1 MNPVIL
7 LMLLGS
13 LAASTR
19 GAPSAEEQRLYA
31 EGLTAFG
38 AGDARAAERA
48 WQQGY
53 GITQDPAF
61 LVRIGEAEEKAGAP
75 GQAVETYRRYLR
87 EAPDASDRRDI
98 EQRVARLA
106 PVAAPARAARAADPD
121 EEPRELGAALPPE
134 SASAPPAPVARATVG
149 DSEIDEKRAADE
161 GESGW
166 NRYNITAMSAAG
178 VTVLLLGTAAFFGA
192 EAASKESDVDRLQ
205 GYHDE
210 KTGRPVAYSTV
221 SRQYEGALVDGRADA
236 HDARIALL
244 GAAGASAVAAVFFVL
259 DAHHGGEATVAFAPA
274 PRTMSGGAVTASW
287 TF

>member
-1 MNPVIL
+1 
-7 LMLLGS
+7 MLLGS
-13 LAASTR
+13 LGVSTP

-53 GITQDPAF
+53 GIAQDPAF

-106 PVAAPARAARAADPD
+106 SVAAPAGPAKAADPG
-121 EEPRELGAALPPE
+121 EEPRELGAAPPPE
-134 SASAPPAPVARATVG
+134 AASAPPAPVTRAIVG
-149 DSEIDEKRAADE
+149 DSEMGKRAADD

-166 NRYNITAMSAAG
+166 NRYNVTAMSAAG

-192 EAASKESDVDRLQ
+192 EAASKESDVDSLQ

-210 KTGRPVAYSTV
+210 KTGRPVSYSTV
-221 SRQYEGALVDGRADA
+221 SRQYEGALADGRADA

-244 GAAGASAVAAVFFVL
+244 GAAGAAAVAAVFFLL

>member
-13 LAASTR
+13 LGVSTP

-53 GITQDPAF
+53 GIAQDPAF

-75 GQAVETYRRYLR
+75 AEAVETYRRYLR

-106 PVAAPARAARAADPD
+106 QVGAPAGAARAADPG
-121 EEPRELGAALPPE
+121 EEPRELGAAPPSE
-134 SASAPPAPVARATVG
+134 AAPAPPASVARAIVG
-149 DSEIDEKRAADE
+149 DSEMGKRAADD

-166 NRYNITAMSAAG
+166 NRYNVTAMSAAG

-192 EAASKESDVDRLQ
+192 EAASKESDVDSLE

-210 KTGRPVAYSTV
+210 KTGRPVSYSTV
-221 SRQYEGALVDGRADA
+221 SRQYEGALADGRADA

-244 GAAGASAVAAVFFVL
+244 GAAGAAAVAAVFFAL

>member
-1 MNPVIL
+1 VNPLIL

-13 LAASTR
+13 VAVATR

-31 EGLTAFG
+31 EGLTAFS
-38 AGDARAAERA
+38 AGDARGAERA
-48 WQQGY
+48 WKEGY
-53 GITQDPAF
+53 RIAQDPAF

-75 GQAVETYRRYLR
+75 AQAVETYRRYLR
-87 EAPDASDRRDI
+87 EAPDTSDRRDI

-106 PVAAPARAARAADPD
+106 PVAAPAGAARAAPPG
-121 EEPRELGAALPPE
+121 EEPRELGAARAPE
-134 SASAPPAPVARATVG
+134 AASAAPAPVARAIVG
-149 DSEIDEKRAADE
+149 DSEIDKRAADD

-178 VTVLLLGTAAFFGA
+178 VSVLLLGTAAFFGA
-192 EAASKESDVDRLQ
+192 EAASKESDVNLLQ

-221 SRQYEGALVDGRADA
+221 SRQYEGALADGRADA

-244 GAAGASAVAAVFFVL
+244 GAAAAAAVAAIFFVL
-259 DAHHGGEATVAFAPA
+259 DAYHDGEATVAFTPA
-274 PRTMSGGAVTASW
+274 PRPTSGGAVMASW

>member
-1 MNPVIL
+1 
-7 LMLLGS
+7 MLLGS
-13 LAASTR
+13 LGVSTP

-53 GITQDPAF
+53 GIAQDPAF

-75 GQAVETYRRYLR
+75 AEAVETYRRYLR

-106 PVAAPARAARAADPD
+106 QVGAPAGAARAADPG
-121 EEPRELGAALPPE
+121 EEPRELGAAPPSE
-134 SASAPPAPVARATVG
+134 AAPAPPASVARAIVG
-149 DSEIDEKRAADE
+149 DSEMGKRAADD

-166 NRYNITAMSAAG
+166 NRYNVTAMSAAG

-192 EAASKESDVDRLQ
+192 EAASKESDVDSLE

-210 KTGRPVAYSTV
+210 KTGRPVSYSTV
-221 SRQYEGALVDGRADA
+221 SRQYEGALADGRADA

-244 GAAGASAVAAVFFVL
+244 GAAGAAAVAAVFFAL